1 MLVLGHHSTSGCHLS
16 SAPLHSSITLQK
28 PLVYFLSLPRT
39 GKLGSVNFKATC
51 HRTHS
56 KACLCV
62 SCCQEEQAV
71 KICMSMSTYVCQPHF
86 LRRPQRWWLPLHRS
100 SSWHSDHRAYQGSC
114 LKSFK
119 VTRVG
124 GTDYQTLSYY
134 IRSTPP
140 MFQTASFCLVPQCP
154 SLRPP
159 HPVTQK
165 TCQSHYSHGRQ
176 FAKCANGIPSSTPI
190 TTDPSRV
197 QLNRLE

>member
-1 MLVLGHHSTSGCHLS
+1 M
-16 SAPLHSSITLQK
+16 
-28 PLVYFLSLPRT
+28 
-39 GKLGSVNFKATC
+39 
-51 HRTHS
+51 
-56 KACLCV
+56 
-62 SCCQEEQAV
+62 
-71 KICMSMSTYVCQPHF
+71 KICMSMSTYVRQPHF

-100 SSWHSDHRAYQGSC
+100 LSWHSDHRAYQGSC

-124 GTDYQTLSYY
+124 GTDYRTLSYH
-134 IRSTPP
+134 IRS
-140 MFQTASFCLVPQCP
+140 ASPTFHYHITLGLPLLRSRLPHFCFVAQCP